1 MDLSDFFSRGSSKLS
16 VYLNREI
23 KSEQSV
29 SMVVV
34 HAAISL
40 AMNTSIGPELS
51 ELTQRQA
58 MTTGKRLSKSL
69 RRCSIGMLLKAD
81 FEKFAYLPRHALRVG
96 TREFS
101 LLRACS
107 KIHVSGF
114 SGMLLKAEK
123 KSVPLGFG
131 MPLNPD
137 FEKIRQCRTM

>member
-1 MDLSDFFSRGSSKLS
+1 MDLSDYFSRESSKLS

-58 MTTGKRLSKSL
+58 MTTGKR
-69 RRCSIGMLLKAD
+69 
-81 FEKFAYLPRHALRVG
+81 
-96 TREFS
+96 
-101 LLRACS
+101 
-107 KIHVSGF
+107 
-114 SGMLLKAEK
+114 
-123 KSVPLGFG
+123 
-131 MPLNPD
+131 
-137 FEKIRQCRTM
+137 